1 MNGHIEQLKQLVTA
15 TWDGN
20 LISKSHRDDL
30 VKNGLAQRAYGYNW
44 ITEKGV
50 EHLVNLHLLV
60 P

>member
-1 MNGHIEQLKQLVTA
+1 MIEQLKQLLAA

-20 LISKSHRDDL
+20 LICKDYRDNL

-44 ITEKGV
+44 ITEKGIKY
-50 EHLVNLHLLV
+50 LVNLHLLK